1 MTTIY
6 DLDKQATPAPWTC
19 WDDVVVKGDG
29 PLSVAHFSDEKDARL
44 AAYYR
49 NNFMKAME
57 GLKLAN
63 SLLVAYK
70 AFDDGRTG
78 LDATLLINHLK
89 NRIKELEEMK

>member
-49 NNFMKAME
+49 NNFMNALD
-57 GLKLAN
+57 GLKVAN
-63 SLLVAYK
+63 SLLVAYM
-70 AFDDGRTG
+70 AFDDGKTG
-78 LDATLLINHLK
+78 LNGEPLINHLK
-89 NRIKELEEMK
+89 KRIKELEEMK

>member
-1 MTTIY
+1 VTTIY

-29 PLSVAHFSDEKDARL
+29 PLTIAQFQDEKDARL

-49 NNFMKAME
+49 NSFMKALE
-57 GLKLAN
+57 SLKIAKE
-63 SLLVAYK
+63 LLVAYK

-78 LDATLLINHLK
+78 LDATLLIDHLK